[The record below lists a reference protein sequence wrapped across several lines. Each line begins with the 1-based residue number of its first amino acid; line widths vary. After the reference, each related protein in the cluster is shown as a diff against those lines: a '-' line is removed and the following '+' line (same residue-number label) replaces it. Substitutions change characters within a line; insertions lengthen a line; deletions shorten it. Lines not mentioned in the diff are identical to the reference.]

1 MKKDIELI
9 EVKDVGIAIVPQD
22 PYNPQS
28 NCDVYFINM
37 KASTLENVL
46 INVSGQGMVDGKEKE
61 TALLRYFLKDVPP
74 GAAVKFE
81 YLMAETLDLRNRYW
95 VSFYENGSIQDKKF
109 ILEPNTVIEGNF
121 EIISILTQPGI
132 LLR

>member
-22 PYNPQS
+22 PNNPKS

-37 KASTLENVL
+37 KATTLENVL
-46 INVSGQGMVDGKEKE
+46 INVSGQGMVNGAEKE
-61 TALLRYFLKDVPP
+61 TALLRYFLKDVAP
-74 GAAVKFE
+74 GSAVKFE
-81 YLMAETLDLRNRYW
+81 YILAETLDLRNRYW
-95 VSFYENGSIQDKKF
+95 VSFYENGTIQDKKF
-109 ILEPNTVIEGNF
+109 ILEPNSVIEENF
-121 EIISILTQPGI
+121 EIISIITQPGI

>member
-37 KASTLENVL
+37 KDKL
-46 INVSGQGMVDGKEKE
+46 IAK
-61 TALLRYFLKDVPP
+61 LKKD
-74 GAAVKFE
+74 
-81 YLMAETLDLRNRYW
+81 
-95 VSFYENGSIQDKKF
+95 S
-109 ILEPNTVIEGNF
+109 
-121 EIISILTQPGI
+121 
-132 LLR
+132 